1 FSSKHF
7 RTWGGTIHAA
17 SLFAQ
22 TERPESRAQQK
33 RVMNGLIDKV
43 AERLGNTRAICRR
56 CYIHPQVFDAWSEG
70 RLLSEIA
77 DANKR
82 KRSIPGLDD
91 EEALVLRWLKA
102 QGS

>member
-1 FSSKHF
+1 
-7 RTWGGTIHAA
+7 
-17 SLFAQ
+17 
-22 TERPESRAQQK
+22 
-33 RVMNGLIDKV
+33 
-43 AERLGNTRAICRR
+43 TRAICRR